1 MISRIK
7 SRQSRLV
14 IPFDPNRNYKASSV
28 TSSHMVCDV
37 SINITYKLFVFINK
51 ERLNLIHLQKNGK
64 LICNQDVM
72 LKLTTIEPSGGGLV
86 KPEAHPTTAR

>member
-28 TSSHMVCDV
+28 ILSHMVCEV
-37 SINITYKLFVFINK
+37 STLHSDHYNALLDSQFVRSILIQVISLWFSVGICKYKPGYKSHDL
-51 ERLNLIHLQKNGK
+51 L
-64 LICNQDVM
+64 
-72 LKLTTIEPSGGGLV
+72 
-86 KPEAHPTTAR
+86 